1 MVKVVPFTGIN
12 ANRGASGG
20 NEVGAVVGREGVKR
34 GLLSFLKLQ

>member
-12 ANRGASGG
+12 ANNRGASGG

-34 GLLSFLKLQ
+34 GLLSFLK